1 MLFLCGYLSLARCVG
16 LTPLGAR
23 RPARGERP
31 ASLDGLTVA
40 VLDISKPRGD
50 VFLDRIAERLQQRG
64 IAVKRYR
71 KPTVTRP
78 APLDIQQ
85 AIAEECD
92 VMIEGL
98 AD

>member
-1 MLFLCGYLSLARCVG
+1 MTTLIDPTAEREVAARPRV
-16 LTPLGAR
+16 P
-23 RPARGERP
+23 RPA
-31 ASLDGLTVA
+31 ALDGLTVA

-50 VFLDRIAERLQQRG
+50 VFLDRIAERLGERG

-78 APLDIQQ
+78 APVPLQQ
-85 AIAEECD
+85 QIALEAQI
-92 VMIEGL
+92 VVEGL

>member
-1 MLFLCGYLSLARCVG
+1 MTTLIDPTAEREVAARPRV
-16 LTPLGAR
+16 P
-23 RPARGERP
+23 RPA
-31 ASLDGLTVA
+31 ALDGLTVA

-50 VFLDRIAERLQQRG
+50 VFLDRIAERLGERG

-78 APLDIQQ
+78 APVALQQ
-85 AIAEECD
+85 QIALEAQI
-92 VMIEGL
+92 VVEGL

>member
-1 MLFLCGYLSLARCVG
+1 MTTEHTLLDPTSEALAEGV
-16 LTPLGAR
+16 AR
-23 RPARGERP
+23 LARP

-50 VFLDRIAERLQQRG
+50 VFLDRIAERLHERG
-64 IAVKRYR
+64 IAVRRYR
-71 KPTVTRP
+71 KPTVIRP

-85 AIAEECD
+85 AIAAEAD
-92 VMIEGL
+92 VVVEGL